1 MAPVVAHGLL
11 YVVLMSS
18 VAYLVPV
25 RILVGM
31 VLTDSLLTA
40 GASMFDAAFCA
51 SLPSL
56 ETVCASNR
64 FVQPNTGCHHLT
76 SGQCRYSNNTL
87 PRCSLHNAT
96 PDDASAVRAYCLTP
110 SFERA
115 KNRVRVR
122 ECCQLSCKF
131 AADAILAVVWLI
143 LLALMLA
150 EVLAPAPQLPEVMQ
164 EALQLGPPPRP
175 PFDRR
180 RG

>member
-31 VLTDSLLTA
+31 VLTDTLLTA
-40 GASMFDAAFCA
+40 GASMFDAAFCT

-56 ETVCASNR
+56 ATVCAT
-64 FVQPNTGCHHLT
+64 PNKECRHLT
-76 SGQCRYSNNTL
+76 SGQCQYSNNTL
-87 PRCSLHNAT
+87 PSCSLHNGT

-110 SFERA
+110 SFETA

-143 LLALMLA
+143 LLVLMLA

-180 RG
+180 GG

>member
-1 MAPVVAHGLL
+1 MAPIVAHGLL
-11 YVVLMSS
+11 YGALMSS
-18 VAYLVPV
+18 VAFLVPI

-31 VLTDSLLTA
+31 VLTDTLLTA
-40 GASMFDAAFCA
+40 GASMFDAALCA
-51 SLPSL
+51 SLPSFA
-56 ETVCASNR
+56 TACA
-64 FVQPNTGCHHLT
+64 T
-76 SGQCRYSNNTL
+76 CRYSNDTPL
-87 PRCSLHNAT
+87 SCLLHNGT
-96 PDDASAVRAYCLTP
+96 LDDASAFQASCLTP

-115 KNRVRVR
+115 NNRVRVR

-143 LLALMLA
+143 LLVLMLF

-164 EALQLGPPPRP
+164 EALQLGPPPRS